1 MKTVL
6 LLALLTVAECGVP
19 VVGGAGQ
26 SATLPCFYDRKYHGA
41 LSFCWVRG
49 QIPSQGCGNQL
60 VSSDGTAGT
69 PASSRYQLLGRLD
82 RGDVSMTILNLTEED
97 AGAYGCRVE
106 IPGWFND
113 QKHQFML
120 TVTGADLT
128 TGTTLATETP
138 AANQTEGLM
147 ISTETVM
154 ISCGTDATD
163 TAKDGSEVTAVLVFV
178 LFMLVVLVT
187 AGGLF
192 IYQRRWRRPKVPRQ
206 LAWFTSVSAGVQLQH
221 RGSAE
226 ENVYQIEDGG
236 VYESCP

>member
-163 TAKDGSEVTAVLVFV
+163 TAKASAAGLVHVRLSRRAAAASRLGRGERLPDRGRRRLRVLSLSSEAPPTDD
-178 LFMLVVLVT
+178 
-187 AGGLF
+187 
-192 IYQRRWRRPKVPRQ
+192 RQ
-206 LAWFTSVSAGVQLQH
+206 LL
-221 RGSAE
+221 
-226 ENVYQIEDGG
+226 
-236 VYESCP
+236 